1 MNRLLILFVFVWTV
15 TCSSIWAQTDPDL
28 ETLPN
33 QIEVIDSSGYQIT
46 IAQTAHTK
54 PFRCQIFPVHV
65 ESNLQVILPLQ
76 ENFTLRLVDE
86 EGNILFSHYQ
96 IFGENQVN
104 LSHLK
109 AAKYFVEITS
119 SKGTVIEQIIKT

>member
-1 MNRLLILFVFVWTV
+1 MNRLLILAVFFWTI
-15 TCSSIWAQTDPDL
+15 TCSTLWGQVDPPL
-28 ETLPN
+28 EILPG
-33 QIEVIDSSGYQIT
+33 QIEETDSSGYEMIT
-46 IAQTAHTK
+46 ARTTNTK

>member
-1 MNRLLILFVFVWTV
+1 MNRLLMLSIFFWTITCGFLWGQTEPGLEIL
-15 TCSSIWAQTDPDL
+15 PD
-28 ETLPN
+28 
-33 QIEVIDSSGYQIT
+33 QIEGMDSSGYEMT
-46 IAQTAHTK
+46 TVLTANTK